1 MELADIIIKKIEEE
15 DTSKASANILI
26 CFSKKITGKALGE
39 LTQMMLRFNSGKSS
53 ITMLNLINKEQ
64 AENIEDK
71 NIYKSELYS
80 DINIS
85 GETDKLTVRTF
96 VKESENFAQEII
108 HTAEEQKANIVLFGI
123 GHNLFSSDLW
133 VKYLK
138 LRSES
143 TVLGEEEY
151 KRELGEKATYTLR
164 NITTILKRQEYTS
177 GILVTNR
184 YRGEFNNIFI
194 PILRENDAYALPFLY
209 QLGKNQNVTIT
220 VWDAIGFIE
229 SNPKLQKLFNSI
241 SRRADGKIGIWRNDR
256 KIEDEFIQQMDLM
269 IIGSEGWSRLIV
281 TPLSWINHLPSV
293 LIINDKID

>member
-15 DTSKASANILI
+15 DTSKASTNILI

-85 GETDKLTVRTF
+85 RETDKLTVRTF